1 MRQLIHR
8 WLQADLFFKIVA
20 ILATLEVIYLSLKPL
35 GPVTEYWI
43 FLYFRQDIVLHF
55 VCYFSLTAIYFAAFF
70 THRQVLKKAFLIS
83 LFVGFILE
91 CFQLITYFERTF
103 DYADLIANLM
113 GASLGILIIRF
124 FFSDSVK

>member
-1 MRQLIHR
+1 
-8 WLQADLFFKIVA
+8 
-20 ILATLEVIYLSLKPL
+20 
-35 GPVTEYWI
+35 
-43 FLYFRQDIVLHF
+43 
-55 VCYFSLTAIYFAAFF
+55 LTAIYFAAFF

-124 FFSDSVK
+124 FFLIL

>member
-20 ILATLEVIYLSLKPL
+20 VLVTLEVIYLSLKPL
-35 GPVTEYWI
+35 GPVMEHWT

-55 VCYFSLTAIYFAAFF
+55 VCYFFLTVIYFAAFF
-70 THRQVLKKAFLIS
+70 THSQVLKKAFLIS

-91 CFQLITYFERTF
+91 CFQLIPYFERTF

-113 GASLGILIIRF
+113 GSSFGILIIHF
-124 FFSDSVK
+124 FFFDSVK

>member
-1 MRQLIHR
+1 
-8 WLQADLFFKIVA
+8 
-20 ILATLEVIYLSLKPL
+20 
-35 GPVTEYWI
+35 
-43 FLYFRQDIVLHF
+43 
-55 VCYFSLTAIYFAAFF
+55 
-70 THRQVLKKAFLIS
+70 
-83 LFVGFILE
+83 LE